1 MMNHDG
7 LNQCADIK
15 PVCFSMTTWTMVT
28 TLAMVFILAERAQL
42 RWQRLLGHKL
52 IVKVFEG
59 VKFIKGI

>member
-1 MMNHDG
+1 
-7 LNQCADIK
+7 
-15 PVCFSMTTWTMVT
+15 MVT

-59 VKFIKGI
+59 VKFIKGIEETIAA